1 MIMEIKDLVLE
12 GYEDEAIVNELC
24 GPDATQEE
32 AELIANEIERIKAA
46 LEVAEKQE
54 KAEKDTT
61 KAEKDTTKVEKD
73 TTDETEEF

>member
-54 KAEKDTT
+54 KSEKEM
-61 KAEKDTTKVEKD
+61 AEKDTTKVEV
-73 TTDETEEF
+73 DETEEC

>member
-12 GYEDEAIVNELC
+12 GYENDAIVNELC

-46 LEVAEKQE
+46 LEVADKQE
-54 KAEKDTT
+54 KSEKAT
-61 KAEKDTTKVEKD
+61 KDTTKVE
-73 TTDETEEF
+73 TNETEDF

>member
-61 KAEKDTTKVEKD
+61 KVEV
-73 TTDETEEF
+73 DETEEF

>member
-12 GYEDEAIVNELC
+12 GYENDAIVNELC

-46 LEVAEKQE
+46 LDVADKQE
-54 KAEKDTT
+54 KAEK
-61 KAEKDTTKVEKD
+61 AEKPTTKVE
-73 TTDETEEF
+73 TDETEEG

>member
-12 GYEDEAIVNELC
+12 GYEDDAIVNELC
-24 GPDATQEE
+24 GPDATPEE

-46 LEVAEKQE
+46 LEVADKQE
-54 KAEKDTT
+54 KSEKE
-61 KAEKDTTKVEKD
+61 KATSKVD

>member
-46 LEVAEKQE
+46 LDVAEKQE
-54 KAEKDTT
+54 KSEKATT
-61 KAEKDTTKVEKD
+61 KAEKA

>member
-12 GYEDEAIVNELC
+12 GYENDAIVNELC

-46 LEVAEKQE
+46 LEVADSQEKSE
-54 KAEKDTT
+54 KDKAEKSTT
-61 KAEKDTTKVEKD
+61 KAEAT
-73 TTDETEEF
+73 ETEEC

>member
-12 GYEDEAIVNELC
+12 GYENEAIVNELC

-46 LEVAEKQE
+46 LEVAGKQE
-54 KAEKDTT
+54 KTEKEKTEKEKDTT
-61 KAEKDTTKVEKD
+61 KAEF
-73 TTDETEEF
+73 DETEQF

>member
-54 KAEKDTT
+54 KQEAT
-61 KAEKDTTKVEKD
+61 KVEATTKVEND
-73 TTDETEEF
+73 TTNETEEF

>member
-12 GYEDEAIVNELC
+12 GYDDDAIVNELC

-46 LEVAEKQE
+46 LEVADKQE
-54 KAEKDTT
+54 KAEKD
-61 KAEKDTTKVEKD
+61 ATKVEV
-73 TTDETEEF
+73 DETEEV

>member
-12 GYEDEAIVNELC
+12 GYEDDAIVNELC

-46 LEVAEKQE
+46 LEVADKQE
-54 KAEKDTT
+54 KSEQEKS
-61 KAEKDTTKVEKD
+61 TTKVEA
-73 TTDETEEF
+73 DETEDF

>member
-12 GYEDEAIVNELC
+12 GYENDAIVNELC

-46 LEVAEKQE
+46 LEVADKQE
-54 KAEKDTT
+54 KAET
-61 KAEKDTTKVEKD
+61 EKDTTN
-73 TTDETEEF
+73 ETEEF

>member
-12 GYEDEAIVNELC
+12 GYESDAIVNELC

-54 KAEKDTT
+54 KAEG
-61 KAEKDTTKVEKD
+61 TTKVEKG

>member
-12 GYEDEAIVNELC
+12 GYEDEAIVSELC

-32 AELIANEIERIKAA
+32 AELISNEIERIKAA

-54 KAEKDTT
+54 KTEKQ
-61 KAEKDTTKVEKD
+61 EKNTTKVE
-73 TTDETEEF
+73 TNEAEEF

>member
-1 MIMEIKDLVLE
+1 MIMEIKELVLE

-32 AELIANEIERIKAA
+32 AELIGNEIERIKAA

-61 KAEKDTTKVEKD
+61 KVEA
-73 TTDETEEF
+73 DETEEF

>member
-24 GPDATQEE
+24 GTDATQEE

-46 LEVAEKQE
+46 LEVADKQE
-54 KAEKDTT
+54 KSEK
-61 KAEKDTTKVEKD
+61 ATTKVE
-73 TTDETEEF
+73 TNETEEF

>member
-46 LEVAEKQE
+46 LEVADKQE
-54 KAEKDTT
+54 KAE
-61 KAEKDTTKVEKD
+61 AEKD
-73 TTDETEEF
+73 TTDETEDF

>member
-12 GYEDEAIVNELC
+12 GYENEAIVNELC

-61 KAEKDTTKVEKD
+61 KVEVDK
-73 TTDETEEF
+73 TEEY

>member
-12 GYEDEAIVNELC
+12 GYEDDAIVNELC

-46 LEVAEKQE
+46 LEVADKQE
-54 KAEKDTT
+54 KAEKQ
-61 KAEKDTTKVEKD
+61 EKDTTTKVEKS
-73 TTDETEEF
+73 TTNETEEF

>member
-12 GYEDEAIVNELC
+12 GYENDAIVNELC

-46 LEVAEKQE
+46 LDVAEKQE
-54 KAEKDTT
+54 KSEEKDTT
-61 KAEKDTTKVEKD
+61 KPEV
-73 TTDETEEF
+73 DETEDF

>member
-12 GYEDEAIVNELC
+12 GYENDAIVNELC

-61 KAEKDTTKVEKD
+61 KVED
-73 TTDETEEF
+73 DETEEF

>member
-12 GYEDEAIVNELC
+12 GYENDAIVNELC

-46 LEVAEKQE
+46 LEVADKQE
-54 KAEKDTT
+54 KSEK
-61 KAEKDTTKVEKD
+61 EKDTTKVE
-73 TTDETEEF
+73 TNETEEF

>member
-46 LEVAEKQE
+46 LEVAEKPEKQE
-54 KAEKDTT
+54 KS
-61 KAEKDTTKVEKD
+61 EKDTTKVEKD
-73 TTDETEEF
+73 TTNETEEF

>member
-46 LEVAEKQE
+46 LEVADKQE
-54 KAEKDTT
+54 KSEKAT
-61 KAEKDTTKVEKD
+61 TTKVEA
-73 TTDETEEF
+73 DETEEG

>member
-12 GYEDEAIVNELC
+12 GYENDAIVNELC

-46 LEVAEKQE
+46 LDVADKQE
-54 KAEKDTT
+54 KAEK
-61 KAEKDTTKVEKD
+61 AEKPTTKVE
-73 TTDETEEF
+73 TNETEEG

>member
-61 KAEKDTTKVEKD
+61 N
-73 TTDETEEF
+73 ETEEF

>member
-12 GYEDEAIVNELC
+12 GYENDAIVNELC

-46 LEVAEKQE
+46 LEVADKQE
-54 KAEKDTT
+54 NAEKEKSE
-61 KAEKDTTKVEKD
+61 KATTKVE
-73 TTDETEEF
+73 TDETEEF

>member
-12 GYEDEAIVNELC
+12 GYENDAIINELC

-46 LEVAEKQE
+46 LDVAEKQE
-54 KAEKDTT
+54 KAEKAEKPTT
-61 KAEKDTTKVEKD
+61 KPE
-73 TTDETEEF
+73 TDETEEV

>member
-54 KAEKDTT
+54 KAET
-61 KAEKDTTKVEKD
+61 EKDTTN
-73 TTDETEEF
+73 ETEEF

>member
-12 GYEDEAIVNELC
+12 GYEDDAIVNELC

-54 KAEKDTT
+54 KDTTKVKKDTT
-61 KAEKDTTKVEKD
+61 KSEV
-73 TTDETEEF
+73 DETEDF